1 MNDERNGWRSGP
13 LERARRADL
22 GGIQRLLTRKSLP
35 SADITEESLD
45 HFLVYRDEIGIA
57 GVVGLE
63 PYEDVALLR
72 SLVVADGYAGRGVG
86 RRLVT
91 AVEELAQ
98 KLCIRRI
105 YLLTTTAEAYFEY
118 LGYRVTSRDTAPIL
132 VRQCSQFK
140 SLCPSTAV
148 LMVKQS

>member
-1 MNDERNGWRSGP
+1 MNAERNGWRSGAV
-13 LERARRADL
+13 ERARRADL
-22 GGIQRLLTRKSLP
+22 GGIHRLLTRKSLP
-35 SADITEESLD
+35 SADIIEESLD
-45 HFLVYRDEIGIA
+45 HFFVYRDEVGIA

-72 SLVVADGYAGRGVG
+72 SLVVADNYAGRGVG

-91 AVEELAQ
+91 AVEELAL

-118 LGYRVTSRDTAPIL
+118 FGYRVTSRDTAPIQ